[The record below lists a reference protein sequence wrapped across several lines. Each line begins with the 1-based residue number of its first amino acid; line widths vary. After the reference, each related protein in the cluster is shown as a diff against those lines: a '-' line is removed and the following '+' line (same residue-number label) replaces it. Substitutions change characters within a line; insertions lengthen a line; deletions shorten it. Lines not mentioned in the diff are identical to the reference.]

1 MLLHSAQKRSIKAHA
16 LSLPVQLR
24 RVQATK
30 TTLFFTNHEHQEN
43 YNSVAIIYAY
53 AIISISG
60 E

>member
-1 MLLHSAQKRSIKAHA
+1 MVHDLNLQ
-16 LSLPVQLR
+16 VQLG

-30 TTLFFTNHEHQEN
+30 TILFFTNHEHQEN